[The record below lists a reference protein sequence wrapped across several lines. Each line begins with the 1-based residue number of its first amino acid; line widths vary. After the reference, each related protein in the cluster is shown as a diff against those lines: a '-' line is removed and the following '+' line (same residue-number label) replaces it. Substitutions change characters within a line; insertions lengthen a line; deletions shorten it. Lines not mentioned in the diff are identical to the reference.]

1 MKELTPPEI
10 LKIITSNTNKVVAL
24 GEKIKGQRLYLI
36 EKQAALYD
44 AENEARTEIFEE
56 KIELQVSKLR
66 DYIKWKTNRA
76 EKEYMIAKMQLSQ
89 LISEKDILIEVINTA
104 KLSYRIME
112 MEAKSLGYQSYPS
125 N

>member
-76 EKEYMIAKMQLSQ
+76 EKEYMIEKMQLRQ

>member
-76 EKEYMIAKMQLSQ
+76 EKEYMNEKMQLRQ